1 MKALTDKII
10 DDLMDEKKEHRGGL
24 YNADFNDGLT
34 YAISTI
40 IELTTDTPRLDI

>member
-24 YNADFNDGLT
+24 MMVVTMENVNRV
-34 YAISTI
+34 I
-40 IELTTDTPRLDI
+40 